1 MTTTRMIT
9 DASPRRDWN
18 VWGLTASV
26 VVDDPAA
33 LEAAEHTVRKL
44 LDEVDRACSRFR
56 DDSELSLLRGRL
68 SRGAEVSQ
76 LLATLVASAI
86 EAAELSGGDVDPTLG
101 NELHA
106 LGYDRDFAAM
116 TTTDTT
122 GVAVRM
128 LRRPEPGWTRI
139 SLRHRL
145 LTAPD
150 DLTLDLGASAKAVTA
165 DLAARRIATGLGT
178 ATLVSLGG
186 DIATAGEPRDGAW
199 RVLVQDTPDDPGQH
213 VRLEGGWAMATSS
226 TQKRRWIVDGRTV
239 HHILDPRS
247 GLPAPAVWRTTTV
260 VARTCLQANAM
271 STAAVVRGRQ
281 ATGWL
286 AEQGAPARLVDDRG
300 RILTTHGW
308 PRDDEGAGYRDDER
322 GGHRVR

>member
-1 MTTTRMIT
+1 MTTTPTVT
-9 DASPRRDWN
+9 DAPDRRDWT

-26 VVDDPAA
+26 VVDDPTA
-33 LEAAEHTVRKL
+33 LDVAERTVRDL

-56 DDSELSLLRGRL
+56 DDSELSRLRGQL
-68 SRGAEVSQ
+68 SRGVEVSP

-86 EAAELSGGDVDPTLG
+86 QAADLSGGDVDPTLG

-116 TTTDTT
+116 ATT
-122 GVAVRM
+122 GTSGLVVRM

-145 LTAPD
+145 LTVPD

-165 DLAARRIATGLGT
+165 DLAAQRIATGLGT
-178 ATLVSLGG
+178 AALVSLGG
-186 DIATAGEPRDGAW
+186 DIATAGEPRDGVW
-199 RVLVQDTPDDPGQH
+199 HVLVQDTPDDPAQRI
-213 VRLEGGWAMATSS
+213 RLDGGWAIATSS
-226 TQKRRWIVDGRTV
+226 TQKRRWVVDGRSV

-247 GLPAPAVWRTTTV
+247 GLPAQAVWRTTTV
-260 VARTCLQANAM
+260 VARTCLEANAM

-281 ATGWL
+281 AIGWL
-286 AEQGAPARLVDDRG
+286 ARQGAPARLVDEHG
-300 RILTTHGW
+300 RILTTDGW
-308 PRDDEGAGYRDDER
+308 PRDEG